1 MATVLEQI
9 AARIDAMSP
18 DARLKLQQELDGA
31 GVLDQFNYWRPQDG
45 PQTEGYFSL
54 ADLTYYGGAA
64 GGGKTDLIA
73 GLSLF
78 AHHKVA
84 IFRDSLKSCKGLIER
99 MNAIMRT
106 SGMGKIVGNPPRWVA
121 GDERMIEFGHL
132 GVPGAEEDWQ
142 GRDHDLKAFDEA
154 AQMDPRKIIFVM
166 GWLRSTREGQR
177 CRALLASNPPLNG
190 QGDFLIEWFGPWLD
204 PLHPLFGTVKPGELL
219 WAVFLDDGDAIR
231 TVWVDGPDPVEIE
244 GEIRTPKSRTFI
256 PAKRSDNAYLGA
268 DYDAQLDQLPEP
280 LRTALK
286 TGDYMAARQDHEWQ
300 VIPSEWVELAFK
312 RYDEGVD
319 AGKPMD
325 VMAVDVAQGGKDKT
339 CLVPL
344 HGVRFEGTIVRKG
357 VDTKDGADVGSLVI
371 KERRDNALI
380 VVDTTGGWGGDTVG
394 FLSRQN
400 GIPVEKCVF
409 SAASGAAA
417 KDSKIPYKNFRAEM
431 YGRFAEALHP
441 KSGAGIAIKRS
452 ATVKAQLTTHRWD
465 PGALQRGGKY
475 QVESKDEIKKR
486 TGSSPDEAD
495 AIVMGWAWRGA
506 AIVKRAMASQSSITS
521 APAEDPLADW

>member
-1 MATVLEQI
+1 MATALEALI
-9 AARIDAMSP
+9 DKINSMDAASRVA
-18 DARLKLQQELDGA
+18 LQKQLDEA
-31 GVLDQFNYWRPQDG
+31 GVLDQFEHWAPQPG
-45 PQTEGYFSL
+45 PQTDGYFCE

-99 MNAIMRT
+99 MNAIMR
-106 SGMGKIVGNPPRWVA
+106 SAGMGKIAGNPPRWVA
-121 GDERMIEFGHL
+121 PDERMIEFGHL

-166 GWLRSTREGQR
+166 GWLRSTRAGQR

-190 QGDFLIEWFGPWLD
+190 QGDFLVEWFGPWLD
-204 PLHPLFGTVKPGELL
+204 PLHTLYGSVKPGELL
-219 WAVFLDDGDAIR
+219 WAVFIDDGDAIR
-231 TVWVDGPDPVEIE
+231 SVWVDGPEPVEID
-244 GEIRTPKSRTFI
+244 GEVRTPKSRTFI
-256 PAKRSDNAYLGA
+256 PAKRQDNKFLGE
-268 DYDAQLDQLPEP
+268 DYDAQLDQMPEP

-286 TGDYMAARQDHEWQ
+286 TGDFMAARQDHEWQ
-300 VIPSEWVELAFK
+300 VIPSEWVELAFQ
-312 RYDEGVD
+312 RYEAGVD

-325 VMAVDVAQGGKDKT
+325 VIAVDVAQGGKDKT

-344 HGVRFEGTIVRKG
+344 QGVRFEEVISRKG

-380 VVDTTGGWGGDTVG
+380 VVDCTGGWGGDTVG
-394 FLSRQN
+394 FLSREN
-400 GIPVEKCVF
+400 DIRVEKCVF
-409 SAASGAAA
+409 SSHSGASA
-417 KDSKIPYKNFRAEM
+417 KESKIPFYNLRAEM
-431 YGRFAEALHP
+431 YWRFREALHP
-441 KSGAGIAIKRS
+441 KSGLGLAIKRS
-452 ATVKAQLTTHRWD
+452 ATVKAQLTAHRWK
-465 PGALQRGGKY
+465 LQGGKILI
-475 QVESKDEIKKR
+475 ESKEDIKAR

-495 AIVMGWAWRGA
+495 GHVMALQWKDKA
-506 AIVKRAMASQSSITS
+506 AFKRVMRDQRATQAL
-521 APAEDPLADW
+521 PAVDPLDDW